1 MGSVKQIVQSANHN
15 FQKHI
20 RNPKVIMVFVIF
32 FALILDTHTP
42 FNRLA
47 NQFQVK
53 NTPWFFPFFISNIH
67 MGFYILLGYLLLFC
81 DAPFIDRHQP
91 YIIIRIGKR
100 KWLLG
105 QLLYIVSMSLFF
117 VLVIHLCMILVLLPT
132 LSFSADWGTV
142 IYTLAKTSVQG
153 FLPMFHISS
162 SVVSQYTVWQAELIS
177 IVIVWLEGITVG
189 SLMVLLNFKFHKVAG
204 IMAGSIYA
212 GLYFMIKVFATNI
225 PILWKIVPCLWM
237 DFNNMA
243 SQRVGMHPGILY
255 SVVGLLL
262 IIGVIW
268 TCLIVGMR
276 KQPIEVIEQG

>member
-20 RNPKVIMVFVIF
+20 RNPKVIMVFLIF

-53 NTPWFFPFFISNIH
+53 NTPWLFPFFISNIH

-100 KWLLG
+100 RWLFG
-105 QLLYIVSMSLFF
+105 QLLYIVSMSFFF

-132 LSFSADWGTV
+132 LSFSTDWGTV

-162 SVVSQYTVWQAELIS
+162 AVVSQYTVWQAELIS

-189 SLMVLLNFKFHKVAG
+189 SLMFLLNFKFHKVAG

-212 GLYFMIKVFATNI
+212 GLYFMIKAFATNI

-243 SQRVGMHPGILY
+243 SQRVGMHPGVLY

>member
-20 RNPKVIMVFVIF
+20 RNPKVIMVFLIF

-53 NTPWFFPFFISNIH
+53 NTPWLFPFFVSNIH

-100 KWLLG
+100 RWLFG
-105 QLLYIVSMSLFF
+105 QLLYIVSMSFFF

-132 LSFSADWGTV
+132 ISFSADWGTV

-162 SVVSQYTVWQAELIS
+162 AVVSQYTVWQAELIS
-177 IVIVWLEGITVG
+177 TVIVWLEGIIVG
-189 SLMVLLNFKFHKVAG
+189 SLMFLLNFKFHKVAG
-204 IMAGSIYA
+204 IIAGSIYA
-212 GLYFMIKVFATNI
+212 GLYFMIKAFITNI
-225 PILWKIVPCLWM
+225 PIRWKIVPCLWM

-243 SQRVGMHPGILY
+243 SQRVGMHPGVLY